1 MVQSEFKKILF
12 QLAFY
17 VMACDGELHD
27 KELAEIK
34 SIAEGSIYFD
44 GIDYEKEIGSLIDNF
59 KSHGITSVTNFYK
72 TLETTEFE
80 NTEEQHLLEVLI
92 RIVEADDRV
101 DENEVKFIS
110 KVRKQL
116 NISDT
121 DIIIKFPKHID
132 LLIPPID
139 TLDDVGEMNFQ
150 KLDFGG
156 TDNLFSEN

>member
-1 MVQSEFKKILF
+1 
-12 QLAFY
+12 
-17 VMACDGELHD
+17 MACDGELHD

-44 GIDYEKEIGSLIDNF
+44 GMDYEKEIGSLIDNF

-110 KVRKQL
+110 KVRAKTFKCRCGKSPKVQPTVIL
-116 NISDT
+116 VVM
-121 DIIIKFPKHID
+121 IILR
-132 LLIPPID
+132 LLSMTLQEPIPTRMWKLICSKAWRRY
-139 TLDDVGEMNFQ
+139 EMH
-150 KLDFGG
+150 G
-156 TDNLFSEN
+156 S